1 MSLPDFGPTFDWIR
15 RSSTWARAT
24 RLARSERGVSLPEI
38 LVATVIAA
46 SVAGL
51 LGTAVY
57 QFFRATTDGRNHLT
71 VQNSVRNASLWLGR
85 DATEAASF
93 SPGAGTTYGTF
104 VTGEPSI
111 KYRYSYDNGQK
122 ALVREYLLDDV
133 AQMTQIVARNIENQS
148 DVVFSVNS
156 GLLTVAITAT
166 SPDGDASEDMALNLA
181 MRVR

>member
-1 MSLPDFGPTFDWIR
+1 MVLDGVR
-15 RSSTWARAT
+15 RAFTGTRRHSIWARLES
-24 RLARSERGVSLPEI
+24 LARSERGISLPEI

-51 LGTAVY
+51 LGTTVY
-57 QFFRATTDGRNHLT
+57 QFFRATTDGRNHLA

-85 DATEAASF
+85 DATEAQSF
-93 SPGAGTTYGTF
+93 SPGFGTTYGTF
-104 VTGEPSI
+104 ITGEPSI
-111 KYRYSYDNGQK
+111 KFRYSYDAGQK

-133 AQMTQIVARNIENQS
+133 VQSSQAVARNIDDQN

-156 GLLTVAITAT
+156 GLLTVTITAT
-166 SPDGDASEDMALNLA
+166 SPDGDVSEDVALNLA